1 MSLNSETNHATETR
15 GALRP
20 EAGVEVLFQPTWLKL
35 DAVVTSLLGIDEE
48 GAKYRAAMKADLR
61 LVAISGLPVRW
72 DQPQFAPYR
81 DVEKV
86 LIDLG
91 NGCR

>member
-1 MSLNSETNHATETR
+1 MSLNSETNHTTDQR

-20 EAGVEVLFQPTWLKL
+20 EAGIEVLFQPTWLKL
-35 DAVVTSLLGIDEE
+35 NTVVTALLGVDEE

-61 LVAISGLPVRW
+61 LVALSGLPIKW
-72 DQPQFAPYR
+72 DQPQLAPYR
-81 DVEKV
+81 EAEKV
-86 LIDLG
+86 LVDLG